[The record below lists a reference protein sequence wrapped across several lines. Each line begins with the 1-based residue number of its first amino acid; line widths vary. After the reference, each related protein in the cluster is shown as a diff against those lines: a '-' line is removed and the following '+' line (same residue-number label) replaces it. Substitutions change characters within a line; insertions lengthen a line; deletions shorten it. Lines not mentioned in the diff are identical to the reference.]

1 MADPSKPFQ
10 RSQMNPKD
18 KLTDSSAALN
28 EESVTFIDHVC
39 KLNNFDF
46 VFDFVGVGG
55 GGWLF
60 VLFCFN
66 TRVGH
71 YVSVFPQ
78 QSIGANFSN
87 QFDVIVKY
95 IFCRW
100 YLSGQSFSPAD
111 DESERDSSVQFS
123 SG

>member
-39 KLNNFDF
+39 RLNDFDF

-55 GGWLF
+55 GGWFF
-60 VLFCFN
+60 VLF
-66 TRVGH
+66 
-71 YVSVFPQ
+71 
-78 QSIGANFSN
+78 
-87 QFDVIVKY
+87 
-95 IFCRW
+95 
-100 YLSGQSFSPAD
+100 
-111 DESERDSSVQFS
+111 
-123 SG
+123 